1 MFSIQH
7 PNMYLNTASNLIAI
21 VLGCLASII
30 QTTGFSIS
38 VGIISASQ
46 TAETYEFLLR
56 SAFGGLI
63 AFAVKVGGDLTL
75 NWLKRCKNKGGK
87 DGKP

>member
-21 VLGCLASII
+21 VLGCLASIS
-30 QTTGFSIS
+30 QSPEIS
-38 VGIISASQ
+38 VTANVISTFQ
-46 TAETYEFLLR
+46 TPEIYEFLLR
-56 SAFGGLI
+56 SAVGGII

-75 NWLKRCKNKGGK
+75 NWLKKRKSKGGK
-87 DGKP
+87 DE